1 MGQECRIGAVRNISA
16 LPARADVGADI
27 IEPPVSAKSGR
38 EQAQQRRAVARLFDH
53 LVGAGEQRRRHL
65 DAERLR
71 GGQID
76 NQLELGRLLDRK
88 VGGLRPA

>member
-1 MGQECRIGAVRNISA
+1 MRRGA
-16 LPARADVGADI
+16 
-27 IEPPVSAKSGR
+27 
-38 EQAQQRRAVARLFDH
+38 AVAASVASAAVALVAVAAAWTTPFNSFDH
-53 LVGAGEQRRRHL
+53 LVGAGQQRRRHL

-88 VGGLRPA
+88 VGGLRPPQNLSIKSPARRVR